1 MPPYDPR
8 VPEPSALRAEFPV
21 LENTEYL
28 NAGTCGPIPRAA
40 VDAARAELVREVE
53 AGRSGEE
60 HYAHLRTLW
69 RDVRSQVAELLGSA
83 PESVALTGSTTD
95 GVNTVLRALELG
107 PGDEVLTSDE
117 EHPGLLAPLA
127 AARAQK
133 GFELRFVPFEE
144 VPGEGSPK
152 TRLIACSHVSWV
164 TGRVL
169 DVSGLS
175 ESAPLVLLDGAQ
187 GLGAVPTS
195 VQELGCDFYAASG
208 QKWVCGPDHS
218 GYLYVRQELAEELP
232 APWPNYLSLSEPS
245 RALALL
251 LHPDARRFDTGVM
264 PGPATAWARASLQL
278 LAEHGWDPVRDRA
291 ATLADEL
298 ARRLT
303 EAGLSVAPRGRSTLV
318 SWEAADAAAE
328 VKRLAAAGFAIRD
341 LPGRGLVRASVG
353 AWTSE
358 DAVERLA
365 VAAS

>member
-1 MPPYDPR
+1 MPPYDPC
-8 VPEPSALRAEFPV
+8 VPDPSALRAEFPV

-40 VDAARAELVREVE
+40 VDAARAELDREAE

-60 HYAHLRTLW
+60 HWTQLETLW
-69 RDVRSQVAELLGSA
+69 RDVRSGVAELLGSA
-83 PESVALTGSTTD
+83 PEAVALTGATTD
-95 GVNTVLRALELG
+95 GVNTVLSALELG

-133 GFELRFVPFEE
+133 GFDLRFVPFEE
-144 VPGEGSPK
+144 VPGEASPK

-169 DVSGLS
+169 DVAALS
-175 ESAPLVLLDGAQ
+175 ESAALVLLDGAQ
-187 GLGAVPTS
+187 GLGAVPAR
-195 VQELGCDFYAASG
+195 VQDLGCDFYAASG
-208 QKWVCGPDHS
+208 QKWVCGPDRS
-218 GYLYVRQELAEELP
+218 GYLYVRPELAEELA
-232 APWPNYLSLSEPS
+232 APWPNYLALSEPS
-245 RALALL
+245 RALALP

-278 LAEHGWDPVRDRA
+278 LADHGWDLVQDRA

-328 VKRLAAAGFAIRD
+328 VKRLAAAGFAMRD

-365 VAAS
+365 GAAS